1 MRLNNIYKN
10 KYNQIEGTAF
20 FPYFNKEIDV
30 ICENGV
36 SPEYAE
42 KYLEYLEQVNETL
55 ILKICRYAEFFLKDM
70 LENTSVGEIGEENP
84 FKYENLLDLLQ
95 YFSFETLHIEAL
107 PESAE
112 DFSEINVLNLSGGC
126 DWQEDEGLQCLVKN
140 GEVIYFGAYN
150 AYSVW
155 RDNYLQDYIGN
166 YVLYEKR
173 DELRKKAA
181 ESVKEKADWKDNWNI
196 QRFVRWR
203 DKGLLQCHKLEYFA
217 DKVLAAKENVDNKEA
232 TRILENSYLYQLMN
246 EYPKLLD
253 ESIDFWYECYCIE
266 KEKDAGG
273 LVMYISENCEWDMF

>member
-10 KYNQIEGTAF
+10 KYNQVEGVVF

-30 ICENGV
+30 VCENGV
-36 SPEYAE
+36 SSEYAE
-42 KYLEYLEQVNETL
+42 NCLEYLEQVDEAL

-84 FKYENLLDLLQ
+84 FKYNTLLDLLQ

-107 PESAE
+107 PESVA
-112 DFSEINVLNLSGGC
+112 DSSEINVLNLSGGC
-126 DWQEDEGLQCLVKN
+126 DWREDEGLQCLVKN
-140 GEVIYFGAYN
+140 GEVIYFGTYN

-155 RDNYLQDYIGN
+155 RDSYSQDYIGN
-166 YVLYEKR
+166 YVLYERR

-181 ESVKEKADWKDNWNI
+181 KNVKEKDYWNI

-203 DKGLLQCHKLEYFA
+203 DKGLEACHKLEYFA
-217 DKVLAAKENVDNKEA
+217 DKVLAPKENVDIKEA

-246 EYPKLLD
+246 GYPKLLD

-266 KEKDAGG
+266 KEKDAGE